1 MLDAATSSAGP
12 EPFGHYTDA
21 AEGLPDAAPL
31 KAPEPPAGPK
41 KRGFTS
47 EQARAAAAKRKTKGR
62 PKASAPAADGSP
74 APAASGKRKL
84 SKPDAVRAA
93 LVMTAQATGDARYLA
108 VAATH
113 ADQIAQA
120 LEELAEAFDWKLE
133 VDPRVAAGI
142 SASLVAVQCWQ
153 TFAAAPKELPKPAE
167 ATAPTP
173 PTEAHG

>member
-1 MLDAATSSAGP
+1 MLDAATSAGP

-21 AEGLPDAAPL
+21 ADGLPDAAPL
-31 KAPEPPAGPK
+31 KAPDPPAPK

-62 PKASAPAADGSP
+62 PKASAQADGSP
-74 APAASGKRKL
+74 APAAPAKRKL

-113 ADQIAQA
+113 ADQIATA

-142 SASLVAVQCWQ
+142 SASLVLVQCWQ
-153 TFAAAPKELPKPAE
+153 TFAAAPRELPKPAE